1 MISIRT
7 DDPPIIKPPL
17 LNVVGKVIE
26 LGIVVAINLT
36 LLPAYLFTTLLYGR
50 PPTVPRLRQAVRY
63 LYLCLTVQSPIPP
76 YLTIRAR
83 IYIALLFVIKAAQIP
98 IWGLAWHL
106 DEILYGRALNAS
118 SVDIVRPIFVISAG
132 RSGSTQISRYIENDP
147 HVAAPSILHCMFP
160 YLWLWKSIPWTLGRF
175 VTPEYVTEK
184 IKGLLSAEA
193 LERHE
198 MDPFKSDTF
207 DAVFW
212 GCHYNFRA
220 LALGP
225 DVAYEELHMA
235 RIVNQADSPYMENDF
250 GRLIDR
256 IGRKYLLVKQTG
268 QKMKKNE
275 TAGCTAPRLF
285 IKGHFLWAA
294 NELERR
300 YPDAS
305 FLTVVREPT
314 SRIRSGINFM
324 RVQPPEPAMGPA
336 PWMWLSTWVR
346 RCEVDYCNIEMEWY
360 SRGQLR
366 KKSDD
371 AGSSTVP
378 IATRCAVSFDDFKA
392 DIEMTMKKVYTEC
405 GLTTGSYD
413 SGNQVVLPPHMPHEH
428 TKRRRSGYAVDK
440 SLEDLGIDEDELKVE
455 LGDYIA
461 WCKSIS
467 TSHSTIM
474 VENNAAEQ
482 DYCRSLHVLATGKDT
497 EY

>member
-268 QKMKKNE
+268 QKNE
-275 TAGCTAPRLF
+275 
-285 IKGHFLWAA
+285 K
-294 NELERR
+294 ER
-300 YPDAS
+300 
-305 FLTVVREPT
+305 
-314 SRIRSGINFM
+314 
-324 RVQPPEPAMGPA
+324 
-336 PWMWLSTWVR
+336 
-346 RCEVDYCNIEMEWY
+346 
-360 SRGQLR
+360 
-366 KKSDD
+366 
-371 AGSSTVP
+371 
-378 IATRCAVSFDDFKA
+378 
-392 DIEMTMKKVYTEC
+392 
-405 GLTTGSYD
+405 D
-413 SGNQVVLPPHMPHEH
+413 SGMYSAKTLYQGPL
-428 TKRRRSGYAVDK
+428 
-440 SLEDLGIDEDELKVE
+440 SLG
-455 LGDYIA
+455 
-461 WCKSIS
+461 C
-467 TSHSTIM
+467 
-474 VENNAAEQ
+474 Q
-482 DYCRSLHVLATGKDT
+482 
-497 EY
+497 